1 MSNALIEKLARRDVL
16 DANEEAALRRV
27 LGPALRVPAGRDIVS
42 EHVRVDQ
49 STLILSGFTA
59 RYTTLANGRRQITE
73 INVAGDFVDLHS
85 LLMKQMDHGIVALTD
100 CTIVHASHADLRK
113 LIDDH
118 GHLARLLWLD
128 TVIDAAIHRQWL
140 VAMGRRSA
148 LAHLCHLICELY
160 LRLEV
165 VGQAESRAFD
175 LPLSQA
181 VLGDALGLSTVHV
194 NRLVSELRTEG
205 IITWV
210 AGRVTILD
218 WERLAGIA
226 EFDPTYLRLHR
237 EPT

>member
-1 MSNALIEKLARRDVL
+1 MTNALVEKLSRRDVI
-16 DANEEAALRRV
+16 DPIEEAALGSV
-27 LGPALRVPAGRDIVS
+27 LGPAIRVPAGRDIVS

-49 STLILSGFTA
+49 STLIMSGFTA

-73 INVAGDFVDLHS
+73 INIIGDFIDLHS

-100 CTIVHASHADLRK
+100 CVIVHASHVDLRD
-113 LIDDH
+113 LIDRH

-148 LAHLCHLICELY
+148 LGHLCHLICELY

-165 VGQAESRAFD
+165 VGQARDHAFE

-194 NRLVSELRTEG
+194 NRLIGELRSDG
-205 IITWV
+205 AITWN
-210 AGRVTILD
+210 GSRVTILRWD
-218 WERLAGIA
+218 RLIAIA
-226 EFDPTYLRLHR
+226 EFDPTYLRLHS
-237 EPT
+237 EPV